1 MDFSLLLQDIPTLLV
16 VILGVPAVLAAYI
29 VGGEYL
35 VRRLPDKNRPQV
47 RPWIWVGPALILVA
61 AYLLIPAILTAIQ
74 SLESNNVDVLDPSTW
89 GTNFVGFKNF
99 ARQFADFPTGGAW
112 IAIRNNVIFWLIFYT
127 IFTLI
132 FGLILAVLFDRVK
145 YEQFVK
151 SLIFMPM
158 AISSV
163 ALGLI
168 WDFMYEYQ
176 PPGEP
181 QTGTMNALVT
191 TLFRHDPVSWLQD
204 QWPGETFNLLNNLAL
219 IGAATWGIT
228 GFAMVILSAALK
240 GIPGELLEAARVDGA
255 GEITVFRRV
264 ILPLMMPTIVVVG
277 TTLVIFALKAFDVVY
292 VMTSG
297 NYNTDVLAYRMYN
310 QLYLAS
316 NSGGASAVAIIL
328 LVAVVPVLIFNLRQF
343 RAVEARR

>member
-16 VILGVPAVLAAYI
+16 VILGVPVVLAAYI

-35 VRRLPDKNRPQV
+35 VRRLPVKNRPQV

-74 SLESNNVDVLDPSTW
+74 SLESNNVDVLDPGTW

-112 IAIRNNVIFWLIFYT
+112 VAIRNNVIFWLIFYT
-127 IFTLI
+127 VFTLI
-132 FGLILAVLFDRVK
+132 FGLILAVLFDRVR
-145 YEQFVK
+145 YESIVK

-163 ALGLI
+163 ALGII
-168 WDFMYEYQ
+168 WIFMFQYST
-176 PPGEP
+176 PGEP
-181 QTGTMNALVT
+181 QVGTLNAIIT
-191 TLFRHDPVSWLQD
+191 FFHHDPVVWLQD
-204 QWPGETFNLLNNLAL
+204 QWPSDKFNVLNNLAL

-264 ILPLMMPTIVVVG
+264 IFPLMMPTIVVVG
-277 TTLVIFALKAFDVVY
+277 TTPVIFALKAFDVVF
-292 VMTSG
+292 VMTG
-297 NYNTDVLAYRMYN
+297 GLYNSDVR
-310 QLYLAS
+310 S
-316 NSGGASAVAIIL
+316 
-328 LVAVVPVLIFNLRQF
+328 
-343 RAVEARR
+343 E